1 MARRKPIVLGG
12 SLKLSALAIFDSIPE
27 LGKVNADLEKR
38 GLKLSRDIVTGE
50 ITRSLKVR
58 FSFAW
63 KAGRQVYRRETFEIP
78 LWAFSG
84 RPTTTEGDA
93 P

>member
-12 SLKLSALAIFDSIPE
+12 SLKLSARAIFEKIPE
-27 LGKVNADLEKR
+27 LGVINADLEKR

-50 ITRSLKVR
+50 ITRSLMVR
-58 FSFAW
+58 FAFSW
-63 KAGRQVYRRETFEIP
+63 KGGRMVVRRQSFEIP
-78 LWAFSG
+78 LWAFAG
-84 RPTTTEGDA
+84 RPHTTEGDA